1 MKRIKEVREEAT
13 RLFTNGKY
21 REARIK
27 FLECVGQLKAFDF
40 SNTTVQSKMSLNLSL
55 IAFKL
60 GEMDNALTC
69 VNEALDLNP
78 SYLKAL
84 LHRAQVH
91 KAKDMYDE
99 AVRDFEVLT
108 CRLLHITF

>member
-13 RLFTNGKY
+13 ALFTTGKY
-21 REARIK
+21 KEARIK
-27 FLECVGQLKAFDF
+27 FLDCMAQVKAFDF
-40 SNTTVQSKMSLNLSL
+40 SNNTIESKMSMNLSL

-60 GEMDNALTC
+60 GETDEALTL
-69 VNEALDLNP
+69 VNRAVELNG

-91 KAKDMYDE
+91 KAKEMFDE
-99 AVRDFEVLT
+99 AVRDFEV
-108 CRLLHITF
+108 RNRNN